1 MDESSGTEEATVNQR
16 GLFGL
21 MRKLQ
26 AWVEHLADKPYAL
39 PALFGLAVAES
50 IFFPIPVDVLLIAIC
65 VSRPR
70 SSFFYSTLCTVG
82 SVLGGVVGFGIGMWL
97 WYEVDGTTYSG
108 LAQFFFDN
116 IPGFTETAFASVQEL
131 YREYDFIAIFA
142 AGFTPLPYKVFTI
155 TAGVFQ
161 ISFPVFVIAS
171 ILSRA
176 GRFFLV
182 AGLFF
187 FFGEPIKRFIDK
199 YLEALSIA
207 FLLLLVGGFVV
218 LKYVL

>member
-1 MDESSGTEEATVNQR
+1 
-16 GLFGL
+16 
-21 MRKLQ
+21 MRRLQ
-26 AWVEHLADKPYAL
+26 SWVEHLADQPYAV

-65 VSRPR
+65 VSRPK
-70 SSFFYSTLCTVG
+70 SSFFYSMICTVG
-82 SVLGGVVGFGIGMWL
+82 SVLGGVGGYAVGMWL
-97 WYEVDGTTYSG
+97 WYEAGTTSFSG
-108 LAQFFFDN
+108 LATFFFEN
-116 IPGFTETAFASVQEL
+116 VPGFTEAAFGRVQDL
-131 YREYDFIAIFA
+131 YRDYDFIAIFA

-161 ISFPVFVIAS
+161 ISFPVFVLAS
-171 ILSRA
+171 VLSRA

-182 AGLFF
+182 GGLFF

-199 YLEALSIA
+199 YLEVLSIA
-207 FLLLLVGGFVV
+207 FLVLLIAGFVV